1 MTGDHDSAV
10 DREQA
15 PQTATVQ
22 PGPGSRLAKA
32 RAAANMTVEEVAT
45 NLNLTLGAVRALERD
60 ATDEL
65 PPPVFVRGYI
75 KNYARLVGLRGDDL
89 VAQYE
94 GTRAP
99 DIPLELRPRPAA
111 ATQQIRRGLSLRAVL
126 LAVVVVAAAVVGLWW
141 FQGGQLGVGELTRA
155 LQPAPA
161 PAPLPAES
169 SPAPA
174 PPERAADPDTATA
187 PAGATVE
194 RGTTAA
200 AAPEA
205 GSDPTEDSVVTA
217 APAPEAAPETA
228 APAVP
233 PPPTTERQL
242 QLRLSDDAWVEII
255 DNDGQRLVFDML
267 RAGTTRQVAGEPP
280 FLVLLGK
287 AGAVAVELG
296 GRAVDHTAFER
307 KGIARFVLDDDDGN
321 IVTREP

>member
-1 MTGDHDSAV
+1 MTGDHDRAV
-10 DREQA
+10 DSEQA

-45 NLNLTLGAVRALERD
+45 NLNLTLGVVRALERD

-65 PPPVFVRGYI
+65 PAPVFVRGYI

-94 GTRAP
+94 GARAP

-126 LAVVVVAAAVVGLWW
+126 LTVVVVAAALAGLWW
-141 FQGGQLGVGELTRA
+141 FQGGQFGVGDLTRA

-161 PAPLPAES
+161 PVPAPLPAEPS
-169 SPAPA
+169 LAPA
-174 PPERAADPDTATA
+174 PSERAANPATA
-187 PAGATVE
+187 AEPSGATTEESV
-194 RGTTAA
+194 AA
-200 AAPEA
+200 AAVPQA
-205 GSDPTEDSVVTA
+205 GSDPTEGSAATA
-217 APAPEAAPETA
+217 APAPEAA
-228 APAVP
+228 APAIPP

-296 GRAVDHTAFER
+296 GRAVDHSAFER

>member
-1 MTGDHDSAV
+1 MTGDNDRAV

-15 PQTATVQ
+15 PQIATVQ

-32 RAAANMTVEEVAT
+32 RTAANMTVEEVAT
-45 NLNLTLGAVRALERD
+45 NLNLTLGVVRALERD

-65 PPPVFVRGYI
+65 PPPVFVRGYL

-89 VAQYE
+89 VTQYE
-94 GTRAP
+94 GARAP

-111 ATQQIRRGLSLRAVL
+111 ATQQIRRGLSFRAVL
-126 LAVVVVAAAVVGLWW
+126 LAMVVVAAALVGLWW
-141 FQGGQLGVGELTRA
+141 FQGGQFAVGDLTRA

-161 PAPLPAES
+161 PVPAPLPAES
-169 SPAPA
+169 FPMPAS
-174 PPERAADPDTATA
+174 PERAADPAT
-187 PAGATVE
+187 PTELAGAMS
-194 RGTTAA
+194 GDDAPAA

-205 GSDPTEDSVVTA
+205 GSDPAAGAAATA
-217 APAPEAAPETA
+217 TPAPEAA
-228 APAVP
+228 APAIPP
-233 PPPTTERQL
+233 PPPTTARQL

-267 RAGTTRQVAGEPP
+267 RAGSTRQVAGEPP

-287 AGAVAVELG
+287 AGAVAVELE
-296 GRAVDHTAFER
+296 GRAVNHAAFER
-307 KGIARFVLDDDDGN
+307 KGIARFVLDDDNGN

>member
-1 MTGDHDSAV
+1 MTGDHDRAV
-10 DREQA
+10 DSEQA

-45 NLNLTLGAVRALERD
+45 NLNLTLGVVRALERD

-65 PPPVFVRGYI
+65 PAPVFVRGYI

-94 GTRAP
+94 GARAP

-126 LAVVVVAAAVVGLWW
+126 LTVVVVAVALAGLWW
-141 FQGGQLGVGELTRA
+141 FQGGQFGVGDLTRA

-161 PAPLPAES
+161 PVPAPLPAES

-174 PPERAADPDTATA
+174 PSERAADPATA
-187 PAGATVE
+187 AEPTGAVS
-194 RGTTAA
+194 GLGA
-200 AAPEA
+200 AAPPEA
-205 GSDPTEDSVVTA
+205 GTGPTEGSAATA
-217 APAPEAAPETA
+217 APAPEAA
-228 APAVP
+228 APAIPP

-287 AGAVAVELG
+287 AGAVAVELD
-296 GRAVDHTAFER
+296 GRAVDHAAFER
-307 KGIARFVLDDDDGN
+307 KGIARFVLDDDNGN